1 MSVMQESEMPIF
13 SAWSPWVAALI
24 RTVVTVASAY
34 VAGHLFNA
42 IVIRRLARVAAAKT
56 RREWDDTV
64 VTELKRRIPFWALL
78 IGGQVSLQYWGIG
91 GLAARVLPALGVAS
105 VTMATAAVT
114 TRLIAIYGPRAVPG
128 VPVSGLTHTLVRI
141 VITLLGVLVI
151 IRSFDYDITPML
163 AALGVGGLAVA
174 LALQEPLSN
183 LFAGIFTALAGQV
196 RIGDYVRIDPGIEG
210 HVVDFNWRS
219 TRLRQLAGNIVV
231 VPNAKLAQAVVT
243 NFSLPAPDVGISLD
257 FTVDASSDLAAV
269 ERVVL
274 EVAREVQRHAHGAV
288 TTTEPSLRYQ
298 GFTDTG
304 VRCSLGLRVR
314 DFADQ
319 FAVRHE
325 LVKRLQA
332 RFAREGIVL
341 AIPSLRAAAA
351 ARPAGESLAEVP
363 PPA

>member
-1 MSVMQESEMPIF
+1 MLIF
-13 SAWSPWVAALI
+13 SAWSPWATALI
-24 RTVVTVASAY
+24 QTLVTVASAY
-34 VAGHLFNA
+34 LAGHLFNA
-42 IVIRRLARVAAAKT
+42 IVVRRVARAAAART
-56 RREWDDTV
+56 REEWDDIV
-64 VTELKRRIPFWALL
+64 VGELKRRIPFWSLL
-78 IGGQVSLQYWGIG
+78 IGGQISLQYWAISQP
-91 GLAARVLPALGVAS
+91 LAARVLPALGVAS
-105 VTMATAAVT
+105 VTMATAAVA
-114 TRLIAIYGPRAVPG
+114 TRLIGIYGPRASPG

-141 VITLLGVLVI
+141 VITLLGILVI
-151 IRSFDYDITPML
+151 IRSFGYDITPML
-163 AALGVGGLAVA
+163 TALGVGGLAVA

-196 RIGDYVRIDPGIEG
+196 RIGDYVRIDPGVEG

-243 NFSLPAPDVGISLD
+243 NFSLPAPDMGMSLD
-257 FTVDASSDLAAV
+257 FTVDASSDLALI

-274 EVAREVQRHAHGAV
+274 EVATEVQRQANGAV
-288 TTTEPSLRYQ
+288 TSTEPSIRYQ

-314 DFADQ
+314 DFVDQ

-332 RFAREGIVL
+332 RFVREGIVL
-341 AIPSLRAAAA
+341 AIPALRAAAA
-351 ARPAGESLAEVP
+351 ARPAGDALAESP
-363 PPA
+363 PHA

>member
-1 MSVMQESEMPIF
+1 MPILG
-13 SAWSPWVAALI
+13 AWSPWVTSLFQ
-24 RTVVTVASAY
+24 TVITVASAY
-34 VAGHLFNA
+34 LAGHLFNA
-42 IVIRRLARVAAAKT
+42 LVVRRLAQAAART
-56 RREWDDTV
+56 REAWDDIV
-64 VTELKRRIPFWALL
+64 VAELKRRIPFWSLL
-78 IGGQVSLQYWGIG
+78 IGAQISLQHWAIVHP
-91 GLAARVLPALGVAS
+91 LAARVLPALGVAS
-105 VTMATAAVT
+105 VTLATAAVA
-114 TRLIAIYGPRAVPG
+114 TRLVVIYGPRASPG
-128 VPVSGLTHTLVRI
+128 LPVSGLTHTLVRI

-151 IRSFDYDITPML
+151 IRSFGYDITPML
-163 AALGVGGLAVA
+163 TALGVGGLAVA

-196 RIGDYVRIDPGIEG
+196 RIGDYVRMDPGVEG
-210 HVVDFNWRS
+210 HVIDFNWRS

-243 NFSLPAPDVGISLD
+243 NFSLPATDMGISLD
-257 FTVDASSDLAAV
+257 FTVDASGDLALI

-274 EVAREVQRHAHGAV
+274 EVAAEVQRHAGDAI
-288 TTTEPSLRYQ
+288 TRTAPAFRYQ

-314 DFADQ
+314 DFVDQ

-341 AIPSLRAAAA
+341 AIPSLRMAAL
-351 ARPAGESLAEVP
+351 RP
-363 PPA
+363 PPESPPTT